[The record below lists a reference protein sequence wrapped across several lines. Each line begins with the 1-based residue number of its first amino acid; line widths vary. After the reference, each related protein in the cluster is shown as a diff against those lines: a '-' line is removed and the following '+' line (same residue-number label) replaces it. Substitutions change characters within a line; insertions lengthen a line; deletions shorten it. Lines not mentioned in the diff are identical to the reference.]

1 MNYSIQFFNT
11 AQLMSRP
18 GLFKELALM
27 LKALD
32 NDEHP
37 LAIKVYGEFPL
48 PENDLDYLRNTRD
61 AIVGIAFDDNS
72 NVVGCSIIKM
82 IDYPA
87 RIEIQV
93 SGVYVKPDHRKNG
106 LGGQLV
112 NQAITG
118 LKNTHT
124 LDKPLVMTLKVFSE
138 NEAALR
144 LYARLGFTNY
154 MVQMSKPI

>member
-18 GLFKELALM
+18 GLFKELAGM
-27 LKALD
+27 LKTLD
-32 NDEHP
+32 ETEHP
-37 LAIKVYGEFPL
+37 LAIQVYGEFPL
-48 PENDLDYLRNTRD
+48 PENDLDYLKNTRD

-72 NVVGCSIIKM
+72 NTAGCSIIKL
-82 IDYPA
+82 IDYPT
-87 RIEIQV
+87 RIEVQV
-93 SGVYVKPDHRKNG
+93 SGVYVKPEHRRNG

-112 NQAITG
+112 KQAITG
-118 LKNTHT
+118 VKNTHT

-154 MVQMSKPI
+154 MIQMSKLI